1 MKIYTSVTLEWNADS
16 QQYVETASESYEYD
30 GPLQLAFGSGS
41 ESPTTTT
48 QETRPFSEQIPFLL
62 ELFQRART
70 SLDQPREF
78 FPSSTAAGF
87 DPATVS
93 GQQRALDF
101 ARTGAVESTEAARGT
116 LESHLDPGFLRP
128 ETNPALQATID
139 AVTRSVG
146 RNVTERALPSIRT
159 TAALHGGVGGSRQGI
174 AEGLAIARGQETA
187 GDIAASIASQ
197 GFGNALNAQ
206 TRALALAPQTI
217 QAGTIPA
224 TIEGQV
230 GLERQQQG
238 QRELNSDI
246 ERFNFD
252 QNRDIVAL
260 QHFADFIT
268 GNFGS
273 NVEQAGPG
281 TRTDPLM
288 GAAGGAMAGYAATRS
303 GWGAAIGAF
312 IGLMGSR

>member
-1 MKIYTSVTLEWNADS
+1 MKIYTSVTLEWDRDL
-16 QQYVETASESYEYD
+16 QQYVEIASESYEYD
-30 GPLQLAFGSGS
+30 GPLQLAFGGGS

-48 QETRPFSEQIPFLL
+48 QETRPFSEQTPFLL

-93 GQQRALDF
+93 AQQNALDF
-101 ARTGAVESTEAARGT
+101 ARTGAAESTGAAQST
-116 LESHLDPGFLRP
+116 LQSHLDPDFLLP

-139 AVTRSVG
+139 AATKSVG
-146 RNVTERALPSIRT
+146 RQVTERALPSVRT

-174 AEGLAIARGQETA
+174 AEGLAISRGQETA

-197 GFGNALNAQ
+197 GFKDALSAQ
-206 TRALALAPQTI
+206 TKALALAPQTI
-217 QAGTIPA
+217 QSGTIPA

-252 QNRDIVAL
+252 QDRDIVAL
-260 QHFADFIT
+260 QNFSDFIT

-273 NVEQAGPG
+273 NVEQTGPG

-288 GAAGGAMAGYAATRS
+288 GAAGGAMAGYAAS
-303 GWGAAIGAF
+303 QNPWGAAIGAF
-312 IGLMGSR
+312 IGFMGSR